1 MVKLSELARTLG
13 RRGGLARAARLPS
26 EERRR
31 IAAAGGR
38 ARRLS
43 IEAAKRITDN
53 LSYAVAVRA
62 MREQPPVERLSRFED
77 RLPQVDS
84 LKS

>member
-1 MVKLSELARTLG
+1 MKLSDLAKALG
-13 RRGGLARAARLPS
+13 QRGGRARAARLS
-26 EERRR
+26 SDERRR
-31 IAAAGGR
+31 IAASGGR

-43 IEAAKRITDN
+43 IKAAKRITEN
-53 LSYAVAVRA
+53 LSYAMATRA
-62 MREQPPVERLSRFED
+62 LREQPLVERLSHFED